1 MIKVLSLF
9 SGIGAFERA
18 LCRIGLDWELVNYCE
33 IDRYASQSYSM
44 INQCSESLNLH
55 DVRAVTAET
64 VRDCHVD
71 LITYGFPCQD
81 ISIAGKQQGF
91 VNDSGESTRSGLF
104 FEALRI
110 IKELQPRYAIAEN
123 VKALTS
129 KKFKNE
135 FAAVLS
141 SLEDAGYNNYWSV
154 LNAKDYGIPQNRERV
169 FIVSIRKDADEGDF
183 QFPEKEPLMLRLRDM
198 LEPAESVDEK
208 YYLSTER
215 EGVRKLIAELESRYR
230 ISSSTAV
237 CVASRGRNP
246 ANPSDRTTGS
256 PTEQRLEPNSDGCT
270 NTLTTVQKDNLLLV
284 AEPSVLR
291 YERTEYAKEIRTAYE
306 KGEVEERRC
315 NMRRLSPRPDGISNT
330 LTTVQKDNL
339 LAEPGIIQV
348 GNIVDNPNRDSQR
361 GRIYDPSDLAP
372 TLNTVGGGGL
382 EAKIVIDGLTR
393 DTQKQRARVFNPSGL
408 AASLISTDYK
418 EPPQISVIGQL
429 KGGEHGRVVDP
440 DGIGH
445 TLAVTDYKDPLKIV
459 TEGFI
464 RDAQCQSA
472 QVFSSNGLSRT
483 ITACDYKDPL
493 KIAEP
498 EHTRTVRIRKL
509 TPRECWRLMGFLDE
523 EFDRVHG
530 ISNSQLYK
538 QAGNS
543 IVVNVLSALLSQLF
557 YKEFI

>member
-1 MIKVLSLF
+1 M
-9 SGIGAFERA
+9 
-18 LCRIGLDWELVNYCE
+18 NYCE
-33 IDRYASQSYSM
+33 IDRWASLSYSM
-44 INQCSESLNLH
+44 VNQCDESLNLR
-55 DVRAVTAET
+55 DVRTVTAET
-64 VRDCHVD
+64 VRDRQVD

-110 IKELQPRYAIAEN
+110 IKELRPRYAIAEN

-129 KKFKNE
+129 TKFKNE
-135 FAAVLS
+135 FATVLS
-141 SLEDAGYNNYWSV
+141 SLEEAGYNNYWHV

-169 FIVSIRKDADEGDF
+169 FIVSIRRDADEGDF
-183 QFPEKEPLMLRLRDM
+183 QFPDKEPLMLRLRDM

-230 ISSSTAV
+230 INSNTAV

-315 NMRRLSPRPDGISNT
+315 NMRQLSPRPDGISNT

-361 GRIYDPSDLAP
+361 GRIYDPSGLAP

-382 EAKIVIDGLTR
+382 EAKIVIDGVIGPHET
-393 DTQKQRARVFNPSGL
+393 DRVTSKDSVVQTL
-408 AASLISTDYK
+408 KATDYK
-418 EPPQISVIGQL
+418 NPP
-429 KGGEHGRVVDP
+429 
-440 DGIGH
+440 
-445 TLAVTDYKDPLKIV
+445 
-459 TEGFI
+459 
-464 RDAQCQSA
+464 
-472 QVFSSNGLSRT
+472 
-483 ITACDYKDPL
+483 

-498 EHTRTVRIRKL
+498 VIKKIADLNGHQSGEVHSPDGIAATVCACTHGYANANVAVKTAHTYGVRIRKL

-523 EFDRVHG
+523 EFDRVNG
-530 ISNSQLYK
+530 VSNSQLYK

-557 YKEFI
+557 YKELV

>member
-1 MIKVLSLF
+1 MIKILSLF

-18 LCRIGLDWELVNYCE
+18 CCRIGLDWELVNYCK
-33 IDRYASQSYSM
+33 IDRWASLSYSM
-44 INQCSESLNLH
+44 VNQCSESLNLR

-64 VRDCHVD
+64 VRDRQVD

-110 IKELQPRYAIAEN
+110 IKELRPRYAIAEN

-129 KKFKNE
+129 AKFKTE
-135 FAAVLS
+135 FATVLS
-141 SLEDAGYNNYWSV
+141 SLEEAGYNNYWRV

-183 QFPEKEPLMLRLRDM
+183 QFPDKEPLMFRLRDM

-215 EGVRKLIAELESRYR
+215 EGVRRLIAELEARYSLPAVR
-230 ISSSTAV
+230 IGET
-237 CVASRGRNP
+237 P
-246 ANPSDRTTGS
+246 ALC
-256 PTEQRLEPNSDGCT
+256 Q
-270 NTLTTVQKDNLLLV
+270 
-284 AEPSVLR
+284 
-291 YERTEYAKEIRTAYE
+291 I
-306 KGEVEERRC
+306 
-315 NMRRLSPRPDGISNT
+315 
-330 LTTVQKDNL
+330 
-339 LAEPGIIQV
+339 
-348 GNIVDNPNRDSQR
+348 GNIAKDPSREHIQD
-361 GRIYDPSDLAP
+361 RIYDPSGLAP
-372 TLNTVGGGGL
+372 TLNTVGGGNL
-382 EAKIVIDGLTR
+382 EPKITIDGLTR
-393 DTQKQRARVFNPSGL
+393 NTQKQKARVFNPSGL
-408 AASLISTDYK
+408 AASLIATDYK

-429 KGGEHGRVVDP
+429 KGGEKGRVVDR
-440 DGIGH
+440 DGIGY
-445 TLAVTDYKDPLKIV
+445 TLTA
-459 TEGFI
+459 TE
-464 RDAQCQSA
+464 
-472 QVFSSNGLSRT
+472 
-483 ITACDYKDPL
+483 YKDPL
-493 KIAEP
+493 KIAELGN
-498 EHTRTVRIRKL
+498 TRTVRIRKL

>member
-18 LCRIGLDWELVNYCE
+18 CCRIGLDWELVNYCE
-33 IDRYASQSYSM
+33 IDRWASLSYSM
-44 INQCSESLNLH
+44 VNQCDESLNLR
-55 DVRAVTAET
+55 DVRTVTAET
-64 VRDCHVD
+64 VRDQHVD

-110 IKELQPRYAIAEN
+110 IKELRPRYAIAEN

-129 KKFKNE
+129 TKFKNE
-135 FAAVLS
+135 FATVLS
-141 SLEDAGYNNYWSV
+141 SLEEAGYKNYWRV

-183 QFPEKEPLMLRLRDM
+183 QFPDKEPLILRLRDM

-230 ISSSTAV
+230 INNSTAV

-284 AEPSVLR
+284 AEP
-291 YERTEYAKEIRTAYE
+291 
-306 KGEVEERRC
+306 
-315 NMRRLSPRPDGISNT
+315 
-330 LTTVQKDNL
+330 
-339 LAEPGIIQV
+339 GIIQI
-348 GNIVDNPNRDSQR
+348 GNIAKDPNREHIQD
-361 GRIYDPSDLAP
+361 RIYDPSGLAP
-372 TLNTVGGGGL
+372 TLNTVGGGNL
-382 EAKIVIDGLTR
+382 EPKITIDGLTR

-429 KGGEHGRVVDP
+429 KGGEKGCVVDR
-440 DGIGH
+440 DGIGY
-445 TLAVTDYKDPLKIV
+445 TLTA
-459 TEGFI
+459 TE
-464 RDAQCQSA
+464 
-472 QVFSSNGLSRT
+472 
-483 ITACDYKDPL
+483 YKDPL

-498 EHTRTVRIRKL
+498 GNTRTVRIRKL
-509 TPRECWRLMGFLDE
+509 TPRECWRLMGFNDE

-557 YKEFI
+557 YRELV

>member
-18 LCRIGLDWELVNYCE
+18 FCRIGLDWELVNYCE
-33 IDRYASQSYSM
+33 IDRWASLSYSM
-44 INQCSESLNLH
+44 VNQCDESLNLR
-55 DVRAVTAET
+55 DVRTVTAET
-64 VRDCHVD
+64 VRDRQVD

-81 ISIAGKQQGF
+81 ISIAGKQRGF

-110 IKELQPRYAIAEN
+110 IKELRPRYAIAEN

-129 KKFKNE
+129 TKFKNE
-135 FAAVLS
+135 FATVLS
-141 SLEDAGYNNYWSV
+141 SLEEAGYNNYWRV

-169 FIVSIRKDADEGDF
+169 FIVSIRRDVDEGDF
-183 QFPEKEPLMLRLRDM
+183 QFPDKEPLMLRLRDM

-230 ISSSTAV
+230 INSSTAV
-237 CVASRGRNP
+237 CVASRRKNP

-256 PTEQRLEPNSDGCT
+256 PTEQRLVPHSDGCT

-284 AEPSVLR
+284 AESGIITHGRVCEHHHTGCYVHDP
-291 YERTEYAKEIRTAYE
+291 A
-306 KGEVEERRC
+306 
-315 NMRRLSPRPDGISNT
+315 GISVAPIAGHPPIINH
-330 LTTVQKDNL
+330 
-339 LAEPGIIQV
+339 PSIIQV
-348 GNIVDNPNRDSQR
+348 GNIAKDPNREHIQD
-361 GRIYDPSDLAP
+361 RIYDPSGLAP
-372 TLNTVGGGGL
+372 TLNTVGGGNP
-382 EAKIVIDGLTR
+382 EPKITI
-393 DTQKQRARVFNPSGL
+393 
-408 AASLISTDYK
+408 
-418 EPPQISVIGQL
+418 IGQL
-429 KGGEHGRVVDP
+429 KGGEKGRVVDR
-440 DGIGH
+440 DGNGY
-445 TLAVTDYKDPLKIV
+445 TLTATEYKDPL
-459 TEGFI
+459 
-464 RDAQCQSA
+464 R
-472 QVFSSNGLSRT
+472 
-483 ITACDYKDPL
+483 
-493 KIAEP
+493 IAEP
-498 EHTRTVRIRKL
+498 VIVGSMQAHAAVKTDGICPTLTEAMGMGGGQVPVHTYGVRIRKL

-557 YKEFI
+557 YRELV

>member
-1 MIKVLSLF
+1 MLKVLSLF

-18 LCRIGLDWELVNYCE
+18 FCRIGLDWELVNYCE
-33 IDRYASQSYSM
+33 IDRWASLSYSM
-44 INQCSESLNLH
+44 VNQCSESLNLR
-55 DVRAVTAET
+55 DVRTVTAET
-64 VRDCHVD
+64 VRDRQVD

-110 IKELQPRYAIAEN
+110 IKELRPRYAIAEN

-129 KKFKNE
+129 AKFKNE
-135 FAAVLS
+135 FATVLS
-141 SLEDAGYNNYWSV
+141 SLEEAGYNNYWRV

-169 FIVSIRKDADEGDF
+169 FIVSIRRDVDEGDF
-183 QFPEKEPLMLRLRDM
+183 QFPDKEPLMLRLRDM

-230 ISSSTAV
+230 INSNTVV
-237 CVASRGRNP
+237 CAASRRRNP
-246 ANPSDRTTGS
+246 ANPSDCTTGS
-256 PTEQRLEPNSDGCT
+256 PTEQRLVPHSDGCT

-284 AEPSVLR
+284 AESGIITHGRVCEHHHTGCYVHDP
-291 YERTEYAKEIRTAYE
+291 A
-306 KGEVEERRC
+306 
-315 NMRRLSPRPDGISNT
+315 GISVAPIAGHPPIINH
-330 LTTVQKDNL
+330 
-339 LAEPGIIQV
+339 PSIIQI
-348 GNIVDNPNRDSQR
+348 GNIAKDPNREHIQD
-361 GRIYDPSDLAP
+361 RIYDPSGLAP
-372 TLNTVGGGGL
+372 TLNTVGGGNL
-382 EAKIVIDGLTR
+382 EPKITIDGTIGPHETDRVTNKDGMVQTLKATDYKNLPKIVIDGATR
-393 DTQKQRARVFNPSGL
+393 DVQRQRARVYNPNGL
-408 AASLISTDYK
+408 SATITASDYK

-429 KGGEHGRVVDP
+429 KGGEKGRVVDR
-440 DGIGH
+440 DGIDY
-445 TLAVTDYKDPLKIV
+445 TLTA
-459 TEGFI
+459 TE
-464 RDAQCQSA
+464 
-472 QVFSSNGLSRT
+472 
-483 ITACDYKDPL
+483 YKDPL

-498 EHTRTVRIRKL
+498 GNTRTVRIRKL
-509 TPRECWRLMGFLDE
+509 TPRECWRLMGFLDA

-557 YKEFI
+557 YRELV

>member
-18 LCRIGLDWELVNYCE
+18 CCRIGLDWELVNYCE
-33 IDRYASQSYSM
+33 IDRWASQSYSM
-44 INQCSESLNLH
+44 VNQCSESLNLR
-55 DVRAVTAET
+55 DVRTVTTET
-64 VRDCHVD
+64 VRDQHVD

-110 IKELQPRYAIAEN
+110 IKELRPRYAIAEN

-129 KKFKNE
+129 TKFKNE
-135 FAAVLS
+135 FATVLS
-141 SLEDAGYNNYWSV
+141 SLEEAGYNNYWRV

-169 FIVSIRKDADEGDF
+169 FIVSIRRDVDEGDF
-183 QFPEKEPLMLRLRDM
+183 QFPDKEPLMLRLRDM

-215 EGVRKLIAELESRYR
+215 EGVRRLIAELEARY
-230 ISSSTAV
+230 SLPAV
-237 CVASRGRNP
+237 AG
-246 ANPSDRTTGS
+246 TGET
-256 PTEQRLEPNSDGCT
+256 P
-270 NTLTTVQKDNLLLV
+270 
-284 AEPSVLR
+284 VLCQ
-291 YERTEYAKEIRTAYE
+291 I
-306 KGEVEERRC
+306 
-315 NMRRLSPRPDGISNT
+315 
-330 LTTVQKDNL
+330 
-339 LAEPGIIQV
+339 
-348 GNIVDNPNRDSQR
+348 GNIAKDPNREHIQD
-361 GRIYDPSDLAP
+361 RIYDPSGLAP
-372 TLNTVGGGGL
+372 TLNTVGGGNL
-382 EAKIVIDGLTR
+382 EPKITIDGTIGPHETDRITGKDGMVQTLKATDYKNPPKIVIDGLTR
-393 DTQKQRARVFNPSGL
+393 DTQKQKARVFNPQGL
-408 AASLISTDYK
+408 AASLIATDYK

-429 KGGEHGRVVDP
+429 KGGEKGRVVDR
-440 DGIGH
+440 DGIGY
-445 TLAVTDYKDPLKIV
+445 TLTA
-459 TEGFI
+459 TE
-464 RDAQCQSA
+464 
-472 QVFSSNGLSRT
+472 
-483 ITACDYKDPL
+483 YKDPL

-498 EHTRTVRIRKL
+498 EHAYGVRIRKL

-557 YKEFI
+557 YKELV

>member
-18 LCRIGLDWELVNYCE
+18 CCRIGLDWELVNYCE
-33 IDRYASQSYSM
+33 IDRWASLSYSM
-44 INQCSESLNLH
+44 VNQCDESLNLR
-55 DVRAVTAET
+55 DVRTVTAET
-64 VRDCHVD
+64 VRDRQVD

-81 ISIAGKQQGF
+81 ISIAGKQLGF

-110 IKELQPRYAIAEN
+110 IKELRPRYAIAEN

-129 KKFKNE
+129 TKFKNE
-135 FAAVLS
+135 FATVLS
-141 SLEDAGYNNYWSV
+141 SLEEAGYNNYWRV

-169 FIVSIRKDADEGDF
+169 FIVSIRRDVDEGDF
-183 QFPEKEPLMLRLRDM
+183 QFPDKEPLMLRLRDM

-215 EGVRKLIAELESRYR
+215 EGVRRLIAELEARYGL
-230 ISSSTAV
+230 SD
-237 CVASRGRNP
+237 VA
-246 ANPSDRTTGS
+246 RTGET
-256 PTEQRLEPNSDGCT
+256 P
-270 NTLTTVQKDNLLLV
+270 
-284 AEPSVLR
+284 VLR
-291 YERTEYAKEIRTAYE
+291 QI
-306 KGEVEERRC
+306 
-315 NMRRLSPRPDGISNT
+315 
-330 LTTVQKDNL
+330 
-339 LAEPGIIQV
+339 
-348 GNIVDNPNRDSQR
+348 GNIAKDPNREHIQD
-361 GRIYDPSDLAP
+361 RIYDPAGLAP
-372 TLNTVGGGGL
+372 TLNTVGGGNL
-382 EAKIVIDGLTR
+382 EPKITIDGLTR
-393 DTQKQRARVFNPSGL
+393 DTQKQKARVFNPSGL
-408 AASLISTDYK
+408 AASLIATDYK

-429 KGGEHGRVVDP
+429 KGGEKGRVVDR
-440 DGIGH
+440 DGIGY
-445 TLAVTDYKDPLKIV
+445 TLTA
-459 TEGFI
+459 TE
-464 RDAQCQSA
+464 
-472 QVFSSNGLSRT
+472 
-483 ITACDYKDPL
+483 YKDPL

-498 EHTRTVRIRKL
+498 IIVGSMQAHAAVKTDGICPTLTEAMGMGGGQVPVHTYGVRIRKL

>member
-18 LCRIGLDWELVNYCE
+18 CCRIGLDWELVNYCE
-33 IDRYASQSYSM
+33 IDRWASLSYSM
-44 INQCSESLNLH
+44 VNQCDESLNLR
-55 DVRAVTAET
+55 DVRTVTAET
-64 VRDCHVD
+64 VRDQHVD

-110 IKELQPRYAIAEN
+110 IKELRPRYAIAEN

-129 KKFKNE
+129 AKFKNE
-135 FAAVLS
+135 FATVLS
-141 SLEDAGYNNYWSV
+141 SLEDAGYNNYWRV

-169 FIVSIRKDADEGDF
+169 FIVSIRRDVDEGDF
-183 QFPEKEPLMLRLRDM
+183 QFPGKEPLMLRLRDM

-215 EGVRKLIAELESRYR
+215 EGVRKLIADL
-230 ISSSTAV
+230 
-237 CVASRGRNP
+237 
-246 ANPSDRTTGS
+246 
-256 PTEQRLEPNSDGCT
+256 EQRYKLP
-270 NTLTTVQKDNLLLV
+270 V
-284 AEPSVLR
+284 AARIGDAPV
-291 YERTEYAKEIRTAYE
+291 I
-306 KGEVEERRC
+306 C
-315 NMRRLSPRPDGISNT
+315 
-330 LTTVQKDNL
+330 
-339 LAEPGIIQV
+339 QV

-361 GRIYDPSDLAP
+361 GRIYDPSGLAP

-393 DTQKQRARVFNPSGL
+393 DTQKQKARVFNPSGL
-408 AASLISTDYK
+408 AASLIATDYK

-429 KGGEHGRVVDP
+429 KGGEKGRVVDR
-440 DGIGH
+440 DGIGY
-445 TLAVTDYKDPLKIV
+445 TLTA
-459 TEGFI
+459 TE
-464 RDAQCQSA
+464 
-472 QVFSSNGLSRT
+472 
-483 ITACDYKDPL
+483 YKDPL

-498 EHTRTVRIRKL
+498 VIKKIADLNGHQSGEVHSPDGIAATVCACTHGYANANANVAVKAKTARTYGVRIRKL

>member
-18 LCRIGLDWELVNYCE
+18 FCRIGLDWELVNYCE
-33 IDRYASQSYSM
+33 IDRWASLSYSM
-44 INQCSESLNLH
+44 VNQCDESLNLR
-55 DVRAVTAET
+55 DVRTVTAET
-64 VRDCHVD
+64 VRDRQVD

-110 IKELQPRYAIAEN
+110 IKELRPRYAIAEN

-129 KKFKNE
+129 TKFKNE
-135 FAAVLS
+135 FATVLS
-141 SLEDAGYNNYWSV
+141 SLEEAGYNNYWRV

-169 FIVSIRKDADEGDF
+169 FIVSIRRDVDEGDF

-215 EGVRKLIAELESRYR
+215 EGVRRLIAELEARY
-230 ISSSTAV
+230 SPPAV
-237 CVASRGRNP
+237 AK
-246 ANPSDRTTGS
+246 TGET
-256 PTEQRLEPNSDGCT
+256 P
-270 NTLTTVQKDNLLLV
+270 
-284 AEPSVLR
+284 VLCQ
-291 YERTEYAKEIRTAYE
+291 I
-306 KGEVEERRC
+306 
-315 NMRRLSPRPDGISNT
+315 
-330 LTTVQKDNL
+330 
-339 LAEPGIIQV
+339 
-348 GNIVDNPNRDSQR
+348 GNIAKDPNREHIQD
-361 GRIYDPSDLAP
+361 RIYDPSGLAP
-372 TLNTVGGGGL
+372 TLNTVGGGNL
-382 EAKIVIDGLTR
+382 EPKITIDGTIGPHETDRITGKDGMVQTLKATDYKNPPKIVIDGLTR
-393 DTQKQRARVFNPSGL
+393 DTQKQKARVFNPSGL
-408 AASLISTDYK
+408 AASLIATDYK

-429 KGGEHGRVVDP
+429 KGGEKGRVVDR
-440 DGIGH
+440 DGIGY
-445 TLAVTDYKDPLKIV
+445 TLTA
-459 TEGFI
+459 TE
-464 RDAQCQSA
+464 
-472 QVFSSNGLSRT
+472 
-483 ITACDYKDPL
+483 YKDPL

-498 EHTRTVRIRKL
+498 VIVGSMQAHAAVKTDGICPTLTEAMGMGGGQVPVHTYGVRIRKL
-509 TPRECWRLMGFLDE
+509 TPRECWRLMGFMDE

-557 YKEFI
+557 YKELV

>member
-1 MIKVLSLF
+1 MLKVLSLF

-18 LCRIGLDWELVNYCE
+18 LYRIGLDWELVNYCE
-33 IDRYASQSYSM
+33 IDRWASLSYSM
-44 INQCSESLNLH
+44 VNQCDESLNLR
-55 DVRAVTAET
+55 DVRTVTAET
-64 VRDCHVD
+64 VRDQHVD

-110 IKELQPRYAIAEN
+110 IKELRPRYAIAEN

-129 KKFKNE
+129 TKFKSE
-135 FAAVLS
+135 FATVLS
-141 SLEDAGYNNYWSV
+141 SLEEAGYNNYWRV

-169 FIVSIRKDADEGDF
+169 FIVSIRRDVDEGDF
-183 QFPEKEPLMLRLRDM
+183 QFPDKEPLMLRLRDM

-215 EGVRKLIAELESRYR
+215 EGVRKLIAELESRYH
-230 ISSSTAV
+230 INSSTAV

-284 AEPSVLR
+284 AEP
-291 YERTEYAKEIRTAYE
+291 
-306 KGEVEERRC
+306 
-315 NMRRLSPRPDGISNT
+315 
-330 LTTVQKDNL
+330 
-339 LAEPGIIQV
+339 GIIQV
-348 GNIVDNPNRDSQR
+348 GNIVDNPNRDGQR
-361 GRIYDPSDLAP
+361 GRIYDPSGLAP
-372 TLNTVGGGGL
+372 TLNTVGGGNL
-382 EAKIVIDGLTR
+382 EPKITIDGLTR
-393 DTQKQRARVFNPSGL
+393 NTQKQKARVFNPSGL
-408 AASLISTDYK
+408 AASLIATDYK

-429 KGGEHGRVVDP
+429 KGGEKGRVVDR
-440 DGIGH
+440 DGIGY
-445 TLAVTDYKDPLKIV
+445 TLTA
-459 TEGFI
+459 TE
-464 RDAQCQSA
+464 
-472 QVFSSNGLSRT
+472 
-483 ITACDYKDPL
+483 YKDPL

-498 EHTRTVRIRKL
+498 GNTHTVRIRKL

-557 YKEFI
+557 YKELV

>member
-1 MIKVLSLF
+1 MLKVLSLF

-18 LCRIGLDWELVNYCE
+18 FCRIGLDWELVNYCE
-33 IDRYASQSYSM
+33 IDRWASLSYSM
-44 INQCSESLNLH
+44 VNQCNESLNLR

-64 VRDCHVD
+64 VRDRRVD

-91 VNDSGESTRSGLF
+91 VNNSGESTRSGLF

-110 IKELQPRYAIAEN
+110 IKELRPRYAIAEN

-169 FIVSIRKDADEGDF
+169 FIVSIRKDVDKGDF

-198 LEPAESVDEK
+198 LEPTEFVDEK

-215 EGVRKLIAELESRYR
+215 EGVRRLIAELETRY
-230 ISSSTAV
+230 S
-237 CVASRGRNP
+237 
-246 ANPSDRTTGS
+246 
-256 PTEQRLEPNSDGCT
+256 L
-270 NTLTTVQKDNLLLV
+270 
-284 AEPSVLR
+284 
-291 YERTEYAKEIRTAYE
+291 
-306 KGEVEERRC
+306 
-315 NMRRLSPRPDGISNT
+315 PDAAQIGDTPVIC
-330 LTTVQKDNL
+330 
-339 LAEPGIIQV
+339 QV
-348 GNIVDNPNRDSQR
+348 GNIIDNPNRDSQR
-361 GRIYDPSDLAP
+361 GRIYDPSGLAP

-382 EAKIVIDGLTR
+382 EAKIVIDGTIGSHETDRITSKDGMVQTLKATDYKNPPKIVIDGLTR
-393 DTQKQRARVFNPSGL
+393 DTQKQKARVFNPSGL
-408 AASLISTDYK
+408 AASLIATDYK

-429 KGGEHGRVVDP
+429 KGGEKGRVVDR
-440 DGIGH
+440 DGIGY
-445 TLAVTDYKDPLKIV
+445 TLTA
-459 TEGFI
+459 TE
-464 RDAQCQSA
+464 
-472 QVFSSNGLSRT
+472 
-483 ITACDYKDPL
+483 YKDPL
-493 KIAEP
+493 KIAELGN
-498 EHTRTVRIRKL
+498 TRTVRIRKL
-509 TPRECWRLMGFLDE
+509 TPKECWRLMGFLDE

-557 YKEFI
+557 YKELV

>member
-1 MIKVLSLF
+1 MLKVLSLF
-9 SGIGAFERA
+9 SGIGAFECA
-18 LCRIGLDWELVNYCE
+18 FCRIGLDWELVNYCE
-33 IDRYASQSYSM
+33 IDRWASLSYSM
-44 INQCSESLNLH
+44 VNQCSESLNLR
-55 DVRAVTAET
+55 DVRTVTAET
-64 VRDCHVD
+64 VRDQHVD

-110 IKELQPRYAIAEN
+110 IKELRPRYAIAEN

-129 KKFKNE
+129 TKFKNE
-135 FAAVLS
+135 FATVLS
-141 SLEDAGYNNYWSV
+141 SLEEAGYNNYWRV

-169 FIVSIRKDADEGDF
+169 FIVSIRKDVDEGDF

-215 EGVRKLIAELESRYR
+215 EGVRRLIAELEARYSLPAAAR
-230 ISSSTAV
+230 IGGT
-237 CVASRGRNP
+237 P
-246 ANPSDRTTGS
+246 ALC
-256 PTEQRLEPNSDGCT
+256 Q
-270 NTLTTVQKDNLLLV
+270 
-284 AEPSVLR
+284 
-291 YERTEYAKEIRTAYE
+291 I
-306 KGEVEERRC
+306 
-315 NMRRLSPRPDGISNT
+315 
-330 LTTVQKDNL
+330 
-339 LAEPGIIQV
+339 
-348 GNIVDNPNRDSQR
+348 GNIAKDPSREHIQD
-361 GRIYDPSDLAP
+361 RIYDPSGLAP
-372 TLNTVGGGGL
+372 TLNTVGGGNL
-382 EAKIVIDGLTR
+382 EPKITIDGTIGPHETDRITNKDGMVQTLKATDYKNPPKIVIDGLTR
-393 DTQKQRARVFNPSGL
+393 DTQKQKARVFNPSGL
-408 AASLISTDYK
+408 AASLIATDYK

-429 KGGEHGRVVDP
+429 KGGEKGRVVDR
-440 DGIGH
+440 DGIGY
-445 TLAVTDYKDPLKIV
+445 TL
-459 TEGFI
+459 
-464 RDAQCQSA
+464 
-472 QVFSSNGLSRT
+472 
-483 ITACDYKDPL
+483 TATDYKDPL

-498 EHTRTVRIRKL
+498 VIVGSMQAHAAVKTDGICPTLTEAMGMGGGQVPVHTYGVRIRKL

>member
-1 MIKVLSLF
+1 M
-9 SGIGAFERA
+9 
-18 LCRIGLDWELVNYCE
+18 NYCE
-33 IDRYASQSYSM
+33 IDRWASLSYSM
-44 INQCSESLNLH
+44 VNQCDESLNLR
-55 DVRAVTAET
+55 DVRTVTAET
-64 VRDCHVD
+64 VRDQHVD

-110 IKELQPRYAIAEN
+110 IKELRPRYAIAEN

-129 KKFKNE
+129 TKFKNE
-135 FAAVLS
+135 FATVLS
-141 SLEDAGYNNYWSV
+141 SLEEAGYNNYWHV

-169 FIVSIRKDADEGDF
+169 FIVSIRRDADEGDF
-183 QFPEKEPLMLRLRDM
+183 QFPDKEPLMLRLRDM

-230 ISSSTAV
+230 INSNTAV

-284 AEPSVLR
+284 AEP
-291 YERTEYAKEIRTAYE
+291 
-306 KGEVEERRC
+306 
-315 NMRRLSPRPDGISNT
+315 
-330 LTTVQKDNL
+330 
-339 LAEPGIIQV
+339 GIIQV

-361 GRIYDPSDLAP
+361 GRIYDPPGLAP
-372 TLNTVGGGGL
+372 TLNTVGGGDL

-393 DTQKQRARVFNPSGL
+393 DVQCQRARVFNPNGL
-408 AASLISTDYK
+408 SATITATDYK

-429 KGGEHGRVVDP
+429 KGGEKGRVVDR
-440 DGIGH
+440 DGIGY
-445 TLAVTDYKDPLKIV
+445 TLTA
-459 TEGFI
+459 TE
-464 RDAQCQSA
+464 
-472 QVFSSNGLSRT
+472 
-483 ITACDYKDPL
+483 YKDPL

-530 ISNSQLYK
+530 VSNSQLYK

-557 YKEFI
+557 YRELV

>member
-18 LCRIGLDWELVNYCE
+18 FCRIGLDWELVNYCE
-33 IDRYASQSYSM
+33 IDRWASLSYSM
-44 INQCSESLNLH
+44 VNQCDESLNLR
-55 DVRAVTAET
+55 DVRTVTAET
-64 VRDCHVD
+64 VRDRQVD

-110 IKELQPRYAIAEN
+110 IKELRPRYAIAEN

-129 KKFKNE
+129 TKFKNE
-135 FAAVLS
+135 FATVLS
-141 SLEDAGYNNYWSV
+141 SLEEADYNNYWRV

-169 FIVSIRKDADEGDF
+169 FIVSIRRDVDEGDF

-198 LEPAESVDEK
+198 LEPTESVDEK
-208 YYLSTER
+208 YYRSTER
-215 EGVRKLIAELESRYR
+215 EGVRRLIAELEARYSLPAAAR
-230 ISSSTAV
+230 IGDTPV
-237 CVASRGRNP
+237 IC
-246 ANPSDRTTGS
+246 
-256 PTEQRLEPNSDGCT
+256 
-270 NTLTTVQKDNLLLV
+270 
-284 AEPSVLR
+284 
-291 YERTEYAKEIRTAYE
+291 
-306 KGEVEERRC
+306 
-315 NMRRLSPRPDGISNT
+315 
-330 LTTVQKDNL
+330 
-339 LAEPGIIQV
+339 QV

-361 GRIYDPSDLAP
+361 GRIYDPSGLAP

-393 DTQKQRARVFNPSGL
+393 DTQKQKARVFNPSGL
-408 AASLISTDYK
+408 AARIGDTPVLC
-418 EPPQISVIGQL
+418 QIGNI
-429 KGGEHGRVVDP
+429 
-440 DGIGH
+440 
-445 TLAVTDYKDPLKIV
+445 AKDPSREHIQDR
-459 TEGFI
+459 I
-464 RDAQCQSA
+464 YDPS
-472 QVFSSNGLSRT
+472 GLAAT
-483 ITACDYKDPL
+483 LTATDYKDPL

-498 EHTRTVRIRKL
+498 EHAYGVRIRKL

-557 YKEFI
+557 YKELV

>member
-1 MIKVLSLF
+1 MPDW
-9 SGIGAFERA
+9 
-18 LCRIGLDWELVNYCE
+18 IGLDWELVNYCE
-33 IDRYASQSYSM
+33 IDRWASLSYSM
-44 INQCSESLNLH
+44 VNQCSESLNLR
-55 DVRAVTAET
+55 DVRAVTADS
-64 VRDCHVD
+64 VRDRAVD

-110 IKELQPRYAIAEN
+110 IKELRPRYAIAEN

-129 KKFKNE
+129 AKFKTE
-135 FAAVLS
+135 FATVLS
-141 SLEDAGYNNYWSV
+141 SLEEAGYNNYWRV

-169 FIVSIRKDADEGDF
+169 FIVSIRKDVDKGDF

-198 LEPAESVDEK
+198 LEPTESVDEK

-230 ISSSTAV
+230 INSSTAV

-270 NTLTTVQKDNLLLV
+270 NTLTTVQKDNLLPV
-284 AEPSVLR
+284 
-291 YERTEYAKEIRTAYE
+291 
-306 KGEVEERRC
+306 
-315 NMRRLSPRPDGISNT
+315 
-330 LTTVQKDNL
+330 
-339 LAEPGIIQV
+339 AEPGIMQV

-361 GRIYDPSDLAP
+361 GRIYDPSGLAP
-372 TLNTVGGGGL
+372 TLNTVSGGGL

-393 DTQKQRARVFNPSGL
+393 DTQKQKARVFNPSGL
-408 AASLISTDYK
+408 AASLIATDYK

-429 KGGEHGRVVDP
+429 KGGEKGRVVDR
-440 DGIGH
+440 DGIGY
-445 TLAVTDYKDPLKIV
+445 TLTA
-459 TEGFI
+459 TE
-464 RDAQCQSA
+464 
-472 QVFSSNGLSRT
+472 
-483 ITACDYKDPL
+483 YKDPL

-498 EHTRTVRIRKL
+498 VIIGSMQAHAAVKTDGICPTLTEAMGMGGGQVPVHTYGVRIRKL

-557 YKEFI
+557 YRELV

>member
-18 LCRIGLDWELVNYCE
+18 FCRIGLDWELVNYCE
-33 IDRYASQSYSM
+33 IDRWASLSYSM
-44 INQCSESLNLH
+44 VNQCSESLNLR
-55 DVRAVTAET
+55 DVRTVTAET
-64 VRDCHVD
+64 VRDRQVD

-110 IKELQPRYAIAEN
+110 IKELRPRYAIAEN

-129 KKFKNE
+129 AKFKNE
-135 FAAVLS
+135 FATVLS
-141 SLEDAGYNNYWSV
+141 SLEEAGYNNYWRV

-183 QFPEKEPLMLRLRDM
+183 QFPDKEPLMLRLRDM

-230 ISSSTAV
+230 INSSTAV

-246 ANPSDRTTGS
+246 VNPSDRTTGS

-284 AEPSVLR
+284 AEP
-291 YERTEYAKEIRTAYE
+291 
-306 KGEVEERRC
+306 
-315 NMRRLSPRPDGISNT
+315 GIINHPS
-330 LTTVQKDNL
+330 
-339 LAEPGIIQV
+339 IIQV

-393 DTQKQRARVFNPSGL
+393 DVQCQRARVFNPNGL
-408 AASLISTDYK
+408 SATITASDYK

-429 KGGEHGRVVDP
+429 KGGEKGRVVDR
-440 DGIGH
+440 DGIGY
-445 TLAVTDYKDPLKIV
+445 TLTA
-459 TEGFI
+459 TE
-464 RDAQCQSA
+464 
-472 QVFSSNGLSRT
+472 
-483 ITACDYKDPL
+483 YKDPL

-498 EHTRTVRIRKL
+498 IIVGSMQAHAAVKTDGICPTLTEAMGMGGGQVPVHTYGVRIRKL

-557 YKEFI
+557 YKELV

>member
-18 LCRIGLDWELVNYCE
+18 CCRIGLDWELVNYCE
-33 IDRYASQSYSM
+33 IDRWASLSYSM
-44 INQCSESLNLH
+44 VNQCDESLNLR
-55 DVRAVTAET
+55 DVRTVTADS
-64 VRDCHVD
+64 VRDRAVD

-81 ISIAGKQQGF
+81 ISIAGKQRGF

-110 IKELQPRYAIAEN
+110 IKELRPRYAIAEN

-129 KKFKNE
+129 TKFKNE
-135 FAAVLS
+135 FATVLS
-141 SLEDAGYNNYWSV
+141 SLEEAGYNNYWRV
-154 LNAKDYGIPQNRERV
+154 LNAKDYGVPQNRERV
-169 FIVSIRKDADEGDF
+169 FIVSIRRDVDEGDF

-230 ISSSTAV
+230 INSSTAV
-237 CVASRGRNP
+237 CVASRRKNP

-256 PTEQRLEPNSDGCT
+256 PTEQRLVPHSDGCT

-284 AEPSVLR
+284 AEP
-291 YERTEYAKEIRTAYE
+291 
-306 KGEVEERRC
+306 
-315 NMRRLSPRPDGISNT
+315 
-330 LTTVQKDNL
+330 
-339 LAEPGIIQV
+339 GIIQV

-361 GRIYDPSDLAP
+361 RRIYDPSGLAP

-393 DTQKQRARVFNPSGL
+393 D
-408 AASLISTDYK
+408 
-418 EPPQISVIGQL
+418 
-429 KGGEHGRVVDP
+429 
-440 DGIGH
+440 GIGY
-445 TLAVTDYKDPLKIV
+445 TL
-459 TEGFI
+459 
-464 RDAQCQSA
+464 
-472 QVFSSNGLSRT
+472 
-483 ITACDYKDPL
+483 TATDYKDPL

-498 EHTRTVRIRKL
+498 EHAYGVRIRKL

-557 YKEFI
+557 YKELV

>member
-18 LCRIGLDWELVNYCE
+18 FCRIGLDWELVNYCE
-33 IDRYASQSYSM
+33 IDRWASLSYSM
-44 INQCSESLNLH
+44 VNQCSESLNLR

-64 VRDCHVD
+64 VRDRQVD

-110 IKELQPRYAIAEN
+110 IKELRPRYAIAEN

-129 KKFKNE
+129 TKFKNE
-135 FAAVLS
+135 FATVLS
-141 SLEDAGYNNYWSV
+141 SLEEAGYKNYWRV

-169 FIVSIRKDADEGDF
+169 FIVSIRRDVDEGDF
-183 QFPEKEPLMLRLRDM
+183 QFPDKEPLMLRLRDM

-230 ISSSTAV
+230 INSSTAV

-315 NMRRLSPRPDGISNT
+315 NLRQLSPRPDGISNT

-339 LAEPGIIQV
+339 LLVAEPGIIQV

-361 GRIYDPSDLAP
+361 GRIYDPSGLAP

-393 DTQKQRARVFNPSGL
+393 DTQKQKALVFNPSGL
-408 AASLISTDYK
+408 AAVKT
-418 EPPQISVIGQL
+418 
-429 KGGEHGRVVDP
+429 
-440 DGIGH
+440 DGICPTLTEAMGMGGGQVPVH
-445 TLAVTDYKDPLKIV
+445 TY
-459 TEGFI
+459 G
-464 RDAQCQSA
+464 
-472 QVFSSNGLSRT
+472 
-483 ITACDYKDPL
+483 
-493 KIAEP
+493 
-498 EHTRTVRIRKL
+498 VRIRKL
-509 TPRECWRLMGFLDE
+509 TPRECWRLMGFLDD

>member
-110 IKELQPRYAIAEN
+110 IKELRPRYAIAEN

-129 KKFKNE
+129 KKFHSE
-135 FAAVLS
+135 FATVLS

-169 FIVSIRKDADEGDF
+169 FIVSIRKDVDKGDF
-183 QFPEKEPLMLRLRDM
+183 QFPKKEPLMLRLRDM

-215 EGVRKLIAELESRYR
+215 EGVRRLIAELEARYSLPVAAR
-230 ISSSTAV
+230 IGDTPV
-237 CVASRGRNP
+237 IC
-246 ANPSDRTTGS
+246 
-256 PTEQRLEPNSDGCT
+256 
-270 NTLTTVQKDNLLLV
+270 
-284 AEPSVLR
+284 
-291 YERTEYAKEIRTAYE
+291 
-306 KGEVEERRC
+306 
-315 NMRRLSPRPDGISNT
+315 
-330 LTTVQKDNL
+330 
-339 LAEPGIIQV
+339 QV

-361 GRIYDPSDLAP
+361 GRIYDPSGLAP

-393 DTQKQRARVFNPSGL
+393 DTQKQKARVFNPSGL
-408 AASLISTDYK
+408 AASLIATDYK

-429 KGGEHGRVVDP
+429 KGGEKGRVVDR
-440 DGIGH
+440 DGIGY
-445 TLAVTDYKDPLKIV
+445 TLTA
-459 TEGFI
+459 TE
-464 RDAQCQSA
+464 
-472 QVFSSNGLSRT
+472 
-483 ITACDYKDPL
+483 YKDPL

-498 EHTRTVRIRKL
+498 VIVGSMQAHAAVKTDGICPTLTEAMGMGGGQVPVHTYGVRIRKL
-509 TPRECWRLMGFLDE
+509 TPRECWRLMGFMDE

-557 YKEFI
+557 YKELV

>member
-18 LCRIGLDWELVNYCE
+18 FCRIGLDWELVNYCE
-33 IDRYASQSYSM
+33 IDRWASLSYSM
-44 INQCSESLNLH
+44 VNQCSESLNLR
-55 DVRAVTAET
+55 DVRTVTAET
-64 VRDCHVD
+64 VRDRQVD

-110 IKELQPRYAIAEN
+110 IKELRPRYAIAEN

-129 KKFKNE
+129 TKFKNE
-135 FAAVLS
+135 FATVLS
-141 SLEDAGYNNYWSV
+141 SLEEAGYNNYWRV

-169 FIVSIRKDADEGDF
+169 FIVSIRRDVDEGDF
-183 QFPEKEPLMLRLRDM
+183 QFPDKEPLMLRLRDM

-215 EGVRKLIAELESRYR
+215 EGVRKLITELESRYR
-230 ISSSTAV
+230 INSSTAV
-237 CVASRGRNP
+237 CVASRGRNRTD
-246 ANPSDRTTGS
+246 PSGCTMGS

-284 AEPSVLR
+284 AEP
-291 YERTEYAKEIRTAYE
+291 
-306 KGEVEERRC
+306 
-315 NMRRLSPRPDGISNT
+315 GIM
-330 LTTVQKDNL
+330 
-339 LAEPGIIQV
+339 QV
-348 GNIVDNPNRDSQR
+348 GNIVDNPNRDCQR
-361 GRIYDPSDLAP
+361 GRIYDPSGLAP

-393 DTQKQRARVFNPSGL
+393 DTLTA
-408 AASLISTDYK
+408 
-418 EPPQISVIGQL
+418 
-429 KGGEHGRVVDP
+429 
-440 DGIGH
+440 
-445 TLAVTDYKDPLKIV
+445 
-459 TEGFI
+459 TE
-464 RDAQCQSA
+464 
-472 QVFSSNGLSRT
+472 
-483 ITACDYKDPL
+483 YKDPL

-498 EHTRTVRIRKL
+498 EHAYGVRIRKL

-557 YKEFI
+557 YRELV

>member
-18 LCRIGLDWELVNYCE
+18 CCRIGLDWELVNYCE
-33 IDRYASQSYSM
+33 IDRWASLSYSM
-44 INQCSESLNLH
+44 VNQCSESLNLR
-55 DVRAVTAET
+55 DVRTVTAET
-64 VRDCHVD
+64 VRDRQVD

-110 IKELQPRYAIAEN
+110 IKELRPRYAIAEN

-129 KKFKNE
+129 TKFKNE
-135 FAAVLS
+135 FATVLS
-141 SLEDAGYNNYWSV
+141 SLEEVGYKNYWRV

-169 FIVSIRKDADEGDF
+169 FIVSIRRDVDEGDF
-183 QFPEKEPLMLRLRDM
+183 QFPDKEPLMLRLRDM

-208 YYLSTER
+208 YYLSAER
-215 EGVRKLIAELESRYR
+215 EGVRRLIAELEARYSLPVAAR
-230 ISSSTAV
+230 IGDTPV
-237 CVASRGRNP
+237 IC
-246 ANPSDRTTGS
+246 
-256 PTEQRLEPNSDGCT
+256 
-270 NTLTTVQKDNLLLV
+270 
-284 AEPSVLR
+284 
-291 YERTEYAKEIRTAYE
+291 
-306 KGEVEERRC
+306 
-315 NMRRLSPRPDGISNT
+315 
-330 LTTVQKDNL
+330 
-339 LAEPGIIQV
+339 QV

-361 GRIYDPSDLAP
+361 GRIYDPSGLAP

-393 DTQKQRARVFNPSGL
+393 DTQKQKARVFNPSGL
-408 AASLISTDYK
+408 AASLIATDYK

-429 KGGEHGRVVDP
+429 KGGEKGRVVDR
-440 DGIGH
+440 DGIGY
-445 TLAVTDYKDPLKIV
+445 TL
-459 TEGFI
+459 
-464 RDAQCQSA
+464 
-472 QVFSSNGLSRT
+472 
-483 ITACDYKDPL
+483 TATDYKDPL
-493 KIAEP
+493 KIAE
-498 EHTRTVRIRKL
+498 HGNTYGVRIRKL
-509 TPRECWRLMGFLDE
+509 TPRECWRLMGFMDE

>member
-91 VNDSGESTRSGLF
+91 VNNSGEPTRSGLF
-104 FEALRI
+104 FDALRI

-135 FAAVLS
+135 FTTVLS

-183 QFPEKEPLMLRLRDM
+183 QFPDKEPLMLRLRDM
-198 LEPAESVDEK
+198 LEPTESVDEK

-215 EGVRKLIAELESRYR
+215 EGVRRLIADL
-230 ISSSTAV
+230 
-237 CVASRGRNP
+237 
-246 ANPSDRTTGS
+246 
-256 PTEQRLEPNSDGCT
+256 EQRY
-270 NTLTTVQKDNLLLV
+270 TLPVV
-284 AEPSVLR
+284 AQIGETPVLCQ
-291 YERTEYAKEIRTAYE
+291 I
-306 KGEVEERRC
+306 
-315 NMRRLSPRPDGISNT
+315 
-330 LTTVQKDNL
+330 
-339 LAEPGIIQV
+339 
-348 GNIVDNPNRDSQR
+348 GNIAKDPNREHIQD
-361 GRIYDPSDLAP
+361 RIYDPS
-372 TLNTVGGGGL
+372 G
-382 EAKIVIDGLTR
+382 I
-393 DTQKQRARVFNPSGL
+393 
-408 AASLISTDYK
+408 AASLIATDYK

-429 KGGEHGRVVDP
+429 KGGEKGRVIDR
-440 DGIGH
+440 DGIS
-445 TLAVTDYKDPLKIV
+445 Y
-459 TEGFI
+459 
-464 RDAQCQSA
+464 
-472 QVFSSNGLSRT
+472 T
-483 ITACDYKDPL
+483 ITATEYKDPL

-498 EHTRTVRIRKL
+498 GNTRTVRIRKL
-509 TPRECWRLMGFLDE
+509 TPRECWRLMGFMDE

-543 IVVNVLSALLSQLF
+543 IVVNVLSALLTQLF
-557 YKEFI
+557 NKTERD

>member
-18 LCRIGLDWELVNYCE
+18 CCRIGLDWELVNYCE
-33 IDRYASQSYSM
+33 IDRWASLSYSM
-44 INQCSESLNLH
+44 VNQCDESLNLR
-55 DVRAVTAET
+55 DVRTVTAET
-64 VRDCHVD
+64 VRDQHVD

-110 IKELQPRYAIAEN
+110 IKELRPRYAIAEN

-129 KKFKNE
+129 TKFKNE
-135 FAAVLS
+135 FATVLS
-141 SLEDAGYNNYWSV
+141 SLEEAGYKNYWRV

-169 FIVSIRKDADEGDF
+169 FIVSIRSDVDEGDF

-215 EGVRKLIAELESRYR
+215 EGVRRLIAELEARYSLPAATR
-230 ISSSTAV
+230 IRETPV
-237 CVASRGRNP
+237 IC
-246 ANPSDRTTGS
+246 
-256 PTEQRLEPNSDGCT
+256 
-270 NTLTTVQKDNLLLV
+270 
-284 AEPSVLR
+284 
-291 YERTEYAKEIRTAYE
+291 
-306 KGEVEERRC
+306 
-315 NMRRLSPRPDGISNT
+315 
-330 LTTVQKDNL
+330 
-339 LAEPGIIQV
+339 QV

-361 GRIYDPSDLAP
+361 GRIYDPSGLAP

-393 DTQKQRARVFNPSGL
+393 DTQKQKARVFNPSGL
-408 AASLISTDYK
+408 AASLIATDYK

-429 KGGEHGRVVDP
+429 KGGEKGRVVDR
-440 DGIGH
+440 DGIGY
-445 TLAVTDYKDPLKIV
+445 TLTA
-459 TEGFI
+459 TE
-464 RDAQCQSA
+464 
-472 QVFSSNGLSRT
+472 
-483 ITACDYKDPL
+483 YKDPL

-498 EHTRTVRIRKL
+498 VIVGSMQAHAAVKTDGICPTLTEAMGMGGGQVPVHTYGVRIRKL

>member
-18 LCRIGLDWELVNYCE
+18 CCRIGLDWELVNYCE
-33 IDRYASQSYSM
+33 IDRWASLSYSM
-44 INQCSESLNLH
+44 VNQCDESLNLR

-110 IKELQPRYAIAEN
+110 IKELRPRYAIAEN

-129 KKFKNE
+129 TKFKNE
-135 FAAVLS
+135 FATVLS
-141 SLEDAGYNNYWSV
+141 SLEEAGYNNYWRV

-183 QFPEKEPLMLRLRDM
+183 QFPDKEPLMLRLRDM

-215 EGVRKLIAELESRYR
+215 EGVRRLIAELEARYSLPAVAR
-230 ISSSTAV
+230 IGET
-237 CVASRGRNP
+237 P
-246 ANPSDRTTGS
+246 
-256 PTEQRLEPNSDGCT
+256 
-270 NTLTTVQKDNLLLV
+270 
-284 AEPSVLR
+284 VLCQ
-291 YERTEYAKEIRTAYE
+291 I
-306 KGEVEERRC
+306 
-315 NMRRLSPRPDGISNT
+315 
-330 LTTVQKDNL
+330 
-339 LAEPGIIQV
+339 
-348 GNIVDNPNRDSQR
+348 GNISKDPNREHIQD
-361 GRIYDPSDLAP
+361 RIYDPSGLAP
-372 TLNTVGGGGL
+372 TLNTVGGGNL
-382 EAKIVIDGLTR
+382 EPKITIDGLTR
-393 DTQKQRARVFNPSGL
+393 DTQKQKARVFNPSGL
-408 AASLISTDYK
+408 AASLIATDYK

-429 KGGEHGRVVDP
+429 KGGEKGHVVDR
-440 DGIGH
+440 DGIGY
-445 TLAVTDYKDPLKIV
+445 TLTA
-459 TEGFI
+459 TE
-464 RDAQCQSA
+464 C
-472 QVFSSNGLSRT
+472 
-483 ITACDYKDPL
+483 KDPL

-498 EHTRTVRIRKL
+498 GNTYGVRIRKL

-557 YKEFI
+557 KNQLQK